1 MTRTQNRLR
10 NILIALFVL
19 ALAGTGFYFTFRYTL
34 IADVRES
41 LSSAADQAPVDY
53 GRTLF
58 STRGCAGCHT
68 LETIGAVGDEGPN
81 LTGIASRADADY
93 IRESI
98 LEPNAV
104 IATGCPDGPCESGV
118 MPGNYGRI
126 LDDAQLDALMTFLLE
141 QE

>member
-1 MTRTQNRLR
+1 MIRTQKRLR
-10 NILIALFVL
+10 NALIALFVV

-41 LSSAADQAPVDY
+41 LSGAADQSPIDY

-58 STRGCAGCHT
+58 TTRGCAGCHT
-68 LETIGAVGDEGPN
+68 LESVSAVGDEGPN

-93 IRESI
+93 IRQSI

-118 MPGNYGRI
+118 MPGNYARV
-126 LDDAQLDALMTFLLE
+126 LDDAQLNALMTFLLA